1 MNTLRTI
8 LLGSLAALP
17 VLAADAVK
25 APSPVALQVGQ
36 KCTVMLNSNAGT
48 GYIWQVAEPAASSKV
63 VKVELFGTEPEDS
76 FCCGFPVP
84 VTLTITGQKPGKALV
99 RVVYVRP
106 WEKGKSPAREQSF
119 SVTVS
124 PAVK

>member
-1 MNTLRTI
+1 MKTLRTF
-8 LLGSLAALP
+8 LLGALAALP
-17 VLAADAVK
+17 VLAADSVDVPA
-25 APSPVALQVGQ
+25 PVALQVGQ
-36 KCTVMLNSNAGT
+36 KCTMMLNSNAGT
-48 GYIWQVAEPAASSKV
+48 GYTWQVAEPVASNKV
-63 VKVELFGTEPEDS
+63 VKVELFGTAPEDS

-106 WEKGKSPAREQSF
+106 WEKGKAPAREQSF

-124 PAVK
+124 PAAK

>member
-17 VLAADAVK
+17 VLAADSADVP
-25 APSPVALQVGQ
+25 APVALQVGQ
-36 KCTVMLNSNAGT
+36 KCTMMLNSNAGT
-48 GYIWQVAEPAASSKV
+48 GYTWQVAEPAASNKV

-84 VTLTITGQKPGKALV
+84 VTLTITGKKPGKALV

-106 WEKGKSPAREQSF
+106 WEKGKAPAHEQSF

-124 PAVK
+124 PAAK

>member
-1 MNTLRTI
+1 MKTLRTF
-8 LLGSLAALP
+8 LLGALAALP
-17 VLAADAVK
+17 VLAADSVDVPA
-25 APSPVALQVGQ
+25 PVALQVGQ
-36 KCTVMLNSNAGT
+36 KCTMMLNSNAGT
-48 GYIWQVAEPAASSKV
+48 GYTWQVAEPAASNKV
-63 VKVELFGTEPEDS
+63 VKVELFGTSPDDS

-106 WEKGKSPAREQSF
+106 WEKGKTPAREQSF

-124 PAVK
+124 PAAK